1 MKTLAGHHKAQLEQ
15 EVLQSIMYRPSFLE
29 IFDLQENDFGG
40 GRNSKIFSRML
51 ELRIENKEINIMNL
65 YNPKLTVDDLAGV
78 ITGGSFFSESTPFQ
92 NPRDFINAC
101 QMLREDNTKRRITR
115 LAEGAETVEE
125 FINEMRNIEYGSV
138 ERMDET
144 FDKQLDRYLENK
156 RKLRERQLAGA
167 PIGLFTGWRRFN
179 ELVAVQPGEL
189 FVIGARPSIGKTSI
203 ALDIGI
209 EAAALGQRVL
219 FASME
224 MPEDQIFDKI
234 FAYLN
239 SDPIWKYKY
248 GKASEEEIRRE
259 AAVIRERFLFR
270 YRPKL
275 TTTQLARIISLE
287 GKLDVVI
294 VDYLQLL
301 KDKNLRGDSE
311 NNRLGRVSGNLKM
324 LAGEHRVVMIVPAQL
339 NRGNEKEKRE
349 PILSD
354 LRDSGCI
361 EQDADIV
368 ALLHRTD
375 RAATSAKLIIAKNRN
390 GKTGVIDFWFTPEA
404 SKFEEANEIIND

>member
-1 MKTLAGHHKAQLEQ
+1 MKTLSAHHKSQLEQ
-15 EVLQSIMYRPSFLE
+15 EILQSIAYRSNYLE
-29 IFDLQENDFGG
+29 LFDLQESDFGG
-40 GRNSKIFSRML
+40 GKNSKIFARML
-51 ELRIENKEINIMNL
+51 EIRMENKEINLMNL
-65 YNPKLTVDDLAGV
+65 HSPTLTVDDLAGV
-78 ITGGSFFSESTPFQ
+78 ITGVSMFSETPYSTPK
-92 NPRDFINAC
+92 DFINAC
-101 QMLREDNTKRRITR
+101 NILREDNMKRRITR
-115 LAEGAETVEE
+115 LAENAETTEE
-125 FINEMRNIEYGSV
+125 FLTEMRNIELGGK
-138 ERMDET
+138 ERQDES
-144 FDKQLDRYLENK
+144 FDQQLERYLENK
-156 RKLRERQLAGA
+156 RKLRERQLAGT
-167 PIGLFTGWRRFN
+167 PIGLFTGWTRFN

-224 MPEDQIFDKI
+224 MAEDQIFDKI

-275 TTTQLARIISLE
+275 TTTQLARIIALE

-301 KDKNLRGDSE
+301 KDKGIRGDSE
-311 NNRLGRVSGNLKM
+311 NNRLGRISGNLKM
-324 LAGEHRVVMIVPAQL
+324 LAGEHKLVMIVPAQL

-361 EQDADIV
+361 EQDADVV

-375 RAATSAKLIIAKNRN
+375 RAATCAKLIVAKNRN
-390 GKTGVIDFWFTPEA
+390 GKVGVLDFWFTPEA
-404 SKFEEANEIIND
+404 SKFEEANEIVNE